1 MLQMFTGGLCAYN
14 ITQYHVLLQIT
25 PTIKFSHDR
34 LSCGW
39 KCHFLLI
46 DMQKI
51 HKVVFTRN
59 LKFTEDLNQD
69 TGSRTGTISLYPG
82 FIYFSTIVM
91 LYIAWF
97 TKTSACSKFLSGF
110 ILQPARKFH
119 KIFKITTKYL
129 IMIALSLNYYQKS
142 NMTKR
147 AC

>member
-46 DMQKI
+46 IMQKI

-59 LKFTEDLNQD
+59 WKFTEDLNQD

-91 LYIAWF
+91 LYIA
-97 TKTSACSKFLSGF
+97 
-110 ILQPARKFH
+110 
-119 KIFKITTKYL
+119 
-129 IMIALSLNYYQKS
+129 
-142 NMTKR
+142 
-147 AC
+147 